1 MAERPLLV
9 LADAQDAAAQAFVA
23 RHRKEGARLLTPSD
37 LSRAGWCHRV
47 GDPAASIAVVDGLAL
62 PASMIRGVVTRLSAI
77 LPTQLPHVA
86 EADRRY
92 VASEMTAFL
101 GAWLSALAC
110 PVVNRPR
117 VPSLS
122 GPAWCRE
129 QWTKRALDLDVP
141 AVPVRRE
148 LRAGSSIA
156 ARNAVPAGCVR
167 FDVVGPAVLGRGHP
181 RLRSHARRLAD
192 GAGMALLGVLFD
204 ADDGDA
210 RFVGADPW
218 PDLSD
223 EAIGDALMDC
233 MP

>member
-23 RHRKEGARLLTPSD
+23 RHHKDGARLLKPSD
-37 LSRAGWCHRV
+37 LSLAGWCHRV
-47 GDPAASIAVVDGLAL
+47 GDPAASTAVADGLAL
-62 PASMIRGVVTRLSAI
+62 PASMLRGVVTRISAVA
-77 LPTQLPHVA
+77 PAQLPHVA
-86 EADRRY
+86 EADRAY

-110 PVVNRPR
+110 PVVNRPC

-148 LRAGSSIA
+148 LRAGASRPA
-156 ARNAVPAGCVR
+156 PHPVPQGCIR
-167 FDVVGPAVLGRGHP
+167 FDVIGPTILGHGHP

-192 GAGMALLGVLFD
+192 SAGVALLGVLFD
-204 ADDGDA
+204 ADDREA
-210 RFVGADPW
+210 RFAGADPW
-218 PDLSD
+218 PDLSNG
-223 EAIGDALMDC
+223 AIGDALTEC
-233 MP
+233 LP

>member
-9 LADAQDAAAQAFVA
+9 LADAQDVAAQAFVM
-23 RHRKEGARLLTPSD
+23 RHHKDGARLLKPSD
-37 LSRAGWCHRV
+37 LSLAGWCHRV
-47 GDPAASIAVVDGLAL
+47 GDPAASVAVVDGLAL
-62 PASMIRGVVTRLSAI
+62 PASMIRGVVTRLSAVA
-77 LPTQLPHVA
+77 PTQLPHVA
-86 EADRRY
+86 EADRGY

-122 GPAWCRE
+122 GPAWCQQ

-148 LRAGSSIA
+148 LRAGSTMPTQHT
-156 ARNAVPAGCVR
+156 VPAGCVR
-167 FDVVGPAVLGRGHP
+167 FDVIGPTILGDGHP

-192 GAGMALLGVLFD
+192 SAGMALLGVYFD
-204 ADDGDA
+204 ADDRDA
-210 RFVGADPW
+210 CFVGADPW

-223 EAIGDALMDC
+223 EAIGNALMEC
-233 MP
+233 LP